1 LPCPRRHTDHP
12 RGRREGITNPDDAM
26 WSILK
31 ETARQWWAHNPQR
44 LGASLAFYTV
54 LSLAPLLILV
64 IAAAGQFFGEAA
76 ARGHVVHEIED
87 LVGPE
92 GGQAIQGMIANA
104 WHPTANLV
112 ATVIS
117 LALLLCSAAG
127 VFSELQASLNEI
139 WEAPLP
145 ESGSGILAL
154 IKGRLLSFGMVLSVG
169 FLLLVS
175 LAVSAVIAGLSG
187 FLAER
192 AAWIIPAVQLVDL
205 TLSIAIGAALFAAMY
220 KILPNATITWRQALV
235 GAIITSL
242 LFTLGKTLLGWYLG
256 RGSVASAY
264 GTAGSFVVLLLWIYY
279 SAQIFLFG
287 AELTHVYGKAR
298 GGPPSVFAG
307 PHPRDRED
315 SRFALPA
322 SHK

>member
-1 LPCPRRHTDHP
+1 MMRFLRP
-12 RGRREGITNPDDAM
+12 REGITNPNDAM

-31 ETARQWWAHNPQR
+31 ETAREWWAHNPQR

-54 LSLAPLLILV
+54 LSLAPLLILA

-76 ARGHVVHEIED
+76 ARGHVVHQIED

-92 GGQAIQGMIANA
+92 GGQVIQAMIANA
-104 WHPTANLV
+104 WHPTANLI

-117 LALLLCSAAG
+117 LAVLLCSAAG

-139 WEAPLP
+139 WEAPPP
-145 ESGSGILAL
+145 ESGAGILAL

-175 LAVSAVIAGLSG
+175 LAASAVIAGLSG
-187 FLAER
+187 LVAER
-192 AAWIIPAVQLVDL
+192 AAWIFPVIQLVDL
-205 TLSIAIGAALFAAMY
+205 TLSIAIGAALFAAIY
-220 KILPNATITWRQALV
+220 KILPNATVTWRQALV
-235 GAIITSL
+235 GAIITAL
-242 LFTLGKTLLGWYLG
+242 LFTIGKTLLGWYLG
-256 RGSVASAY
+256 RGSVSSTY
-264 GTAGSFVVLLLWIYY
+264 GSAGSFVVLLLWIYY

-298 GGPPSVFAG
+298 GDRPSVFAG
-307 PHPRDRED
+307 PHQQEEREG
-315 SRFALPA
+315 SQFALPA